1 MTHPYLP
8 LTGEERRRILEKLD
22 LASPE
27 DLFAGIPAE
36 IRSKARLDLPS
47 HTEHEVRRIFTKWA
61 EKNIP
66 ASRYVSFLGAGA
78 YEHAIPA
85 AVGPLLGQSAFYTSY
100 TPYQPEISQGMLQAI
115 FEFQTLIAGLT
126 GMDVANA
133 SLYDGPTALAEAVLL
148 ACAYTR
154 RSKVLLFSG
163 LNPEAEKVLHT
174 YTRFLGIKVESL
186 PYREERREELAA
198 GLDDRTAA
206 VVLQNPDFMGIIS
219 EIGDLPEIV
228 HQMNA
233 LFIVYINDPVS
244 LALLEAPGV
253 YGVDLTVGEGQ
264 AFGLPLSFGGPYL
277 GFFAARQELLRRL
290 PGRIVG
296 ETVDAEGKRSFVLT
310 LQAREQHIRRERA
323 TSNICSNQALCA
335 LAAVIYL
342 ALLGPEGLKETAAGA
357 VRNSRYL
364 YHELMRCPGVEPL
377 INRPFFHEF
386 PVRIRGDVPAITR
399 RLKEKGFLAGF
410 PLAAYRA
417 EYAGGILLY
426 TSELR
431 TKEEMDRFCDEL
443 EGLLR

>member
-1 MTHPYLP
+1 MSHPYLP
-8 LTGEERRRILEKLD
+8 LTEQERRTIMEKLG
-22 LASPE
+22 LNSPE
-27 DLFAGIPAE
+27 ELFTGIPAE
-36 IRSKARLDLPS
+36 IREKARLDLPS
-47 HTEHEVRRIFTKWA
+47 HTEHEVRKIFSKWA
-61 EKNIP
+61 EKNN
-66 ASRYVSFLGAGA
+66 STSQLVSFLGAGA

-85 AVGPLLGQSAFYTSY
+85 AVGYLLGQSAFYTSY
-100 TPYQPEISQGMLQAI
+100 TPYQPEISQGMLQVM
-115 FEFQTLIAGLT
+115 FEFQTLITELT

-148 ACAYTR
+148 ACEYTR
-154 RSKVLLFSG
+154 RSKILLFSG

-174 YTRFLGIKVESL
+174 YTGHLGIKVESL
-186 PYREERREELAA
+186 PYRGNRREELAE
-198 GLDDRTAA
+198 GLDDQTAA

-219 EIGDLPEIV
+219 NISDLPEMV

-233 LFIVYINDPVS
+233 LFIVYINDPIS

-253 YGVDLTVGEGQ
+253 YGTDLTVGEGQ
-264 AFGLPLSFGGPYL
+264 ALGLPLSFGGPYL
-277 GFFAARQELLRRL
+277 GFFAARKELLRRL

-296 ETVDAEGKRSFVLT
+296 ETVDLDGKRGFVLT

-364 YHELMRCPGVEPL
+364 YHELIRCPRVEPL
-377 INRPFFHEF
+377 INQPFFHEF
-386 PVRIRGDVPAITR
+386 PVRIHGDLSVITG
-399 RLKEKGFLAGF
+399 RLKAKGFLPGF
-410 PLAAYRA
+410 RLADYRA
-417 EYAGGILLY
+417 EYSDGILLY